1 MEPIARTIYL
11 SGLLDTYGLFLT
23 ERQRLVLSR
32 HLDEDLS
39 LQEIAE
45 QEGISRQGVHDAI
58 RRGEQQ
64 LLSFEAGLHL
74 YQLRRDTLRALGKL
88 RPYRE
93 RLPEAGAAALK
104 ALDELW
110 EDEHGL

>member
-39 LQEIAE
+39 RQEIAE
-45 QEGISRQGVHDAI
+45 QEGKMCI
-58 RRGEQQ
+58 RDR
-64 LLSFEAGLHL
+64 SAG
-74 YQLRRDTLRALGKL
+74 
-88 RPYRE
+88 RPGPDRT
-93 RLPEAGAAALK
+93 PAGR
-104 ALDELW
+104 
-110 EDEHGL
+110 